1 MRPDEG
7 RMANQLSQ
15 MRDEALK
22 IFQAGVAAVEPM
34 RAVFNHLELD
44 DNMLLAG
51 GNRIDLSLVDRVFL
65 VGAGKAAGPMAA
77 AVETVLGEKL
87 YRAVV
92 VTKYGHRYPL
102 HKTKLLEAG
111 HPVPDANGLAA
122 SREISS
128 LVAEAGERD
137 LVIVVIS
144 GGGSA
149 LLPAPPPAISLEE
162 KMEVTGTLLGCGAT
176 INEINAVRK
185 HLSTLK
191 GGGLAQIAEPAS
203 VLTLILSDVVGD
215 PLDVIASGPTVP
227 DQSTFADALEVIKHY
242 HIETEVPQKVLTYLQ
257 GGAAGVFPET
267 PKPQEHCFRNTL
279 NVLVGNN
286 AMAVFAAA
294 AKARELGYKSLVLS
308 TTITGET
315 RPVAK
320 MHAALAREIVTSGN
334 PLPPPVCL
342 ISGGETTVTL
352 NGDGKGGRN
361 QEFALAAALDIQD
374 LPGLLILSAGTD
386 GTDGPTDAAGAFS
399 DGTSVRRAR
408 AVKLNALE
416 HLETNNAYP
425 LFTALNDLVK
435 TGPTNTNVMDLH
447 LVLVRDSRI

>member
-1 MRPDEG
+1 
-7 RMANQLSQ
+7 MANQLSQ
-15 MRDEALK
+15 MRDDALE

-34 RAVFNHLELD
+34 RAVHNHLSLD
-44 DNMLLAG
+44 KNILIAS

-77 AVETVLGEKL
+77 AVESVLGEKL
-87 YRAVV
+87 FRAVV
-92 VTKYGHRYPL
+92 VTKYGHHYPL
-102 HKTKLLEAG
+102 RKTKLLEAG

-122 SREISS
+122 SKEISS
-128 LVAEAGERD
+128 LMTQAGERD

-149 LLPAPPPAISLEE
+149 LLPAPPQGISLED
-162 KMEVTGTLLGCGAT
+162 KMAVTGSLLGCGAT
-176 INEINAVRK
+176 INEINTVRK

-191 GGGLAQIAEPAS
+191 GGGMAQIAAPAS

-227 DQSTFADALEVIKHY
+227 DLSTFADALEVIKHY
-242 HIETEVPQKVLTYLQ
+242 HIELEVPQKVLTYLQ
-257 GGAAGVFPET
+257 RGVVGELPET
-267 PKPQEHCFRNTL
+267 PKPHEHCFRNTL

-286 AMAVFAAA
+286 TMAVFAAA

-308 TTITGET
+308 TTMTGET
-315 RPVAK
+315 RSVAK

-334 PLPPPVCL
+334 PLPPPACL

-374 LPGLLILSAGTD
+374 IPGLLILSAGTD

-399 DGTSVRRAR
+399 DGSSVRRAC

-425 LFTALNDLVK
+425 LFAALNDLLK

-447 LVLVRDSRI
+447 LVLVRDNRI